1 MAGRGRARLMRQLK
15 RLQLTE
21 LVKHHDP
28 TRVLALFSLI
38 NGSLSIGLL
47 AGVAH
52 FTESPF
58 IFPSLG
64 PTAFLLFYQ
73 PTARASAPRNTLF
86 GHLIGA
92 SLGWLCLWI
101 FGLLDAPAAL
111 HSGVGLERIG
121 AAALSLGGTSALMVL
136 LGAVHPPA
144 GATTL
149 IVSLGL
155 MPHLWQIP
163 VLMGAV
169 LLLTGQAFL
178 INRLAGIRYPYW
190 RPYKSGSTMPGS
202 QNRR

>member
-1 MAGRGRARLMRQLK
+1 MPGRSRELLFGLLRSLR
-15 RLQLTE
+15 LTE
-21 LVKHHDP
+21 LVRRHDP
-28 TRVLALFSLI
+28 TNVLALFNLV

-47 AGVAH
+47 AVVAH
-52 FTESPF
+52 FTSSPF

-73 PTARASAPRNTLF
+73 PTAVASCPRNTLI

-92 SLGWLCLWI
+92 TVGWICLAA
-101 FGLLDAPAAL
+101 FGLADAPSAMVE
-111 HSGVGLERIG
+111 GVTWARVG
-121 AAALSLGGTSALMVL
+121 ATALSLGGTSAAMVL

-169 LLLTGQAFL
+169 GLLIGQAFL

-190 RPYKSGSTMPGS
+190 RPYGV
-202 QNRR
+202 RRDTPPRP